1 MPTSASIKNHTMQ
14 NYWILGILFLLG
26 GSPLWAQTKVKCEGV
41 LRPTAAGLVL
51 NGQYPL
57 TFHLY
62 DEGQGGTPLWSE
74 TGPVQ
79 LIEGSFI
86 HFLGSYEPLDG
97 QLFKTQLYL
106 GVVYEGEE
114 FEPRFQLTT
123 IPYALRAASVNAVF
137 EITGCKGAVGDVAWS
152 LLPEALFKEQHG
164 DCWELMRGQA
174 IPSDS
179 PLAQLSGLS
188 AVPNAYGKFIRGHD
202 NRSPSEGRQDP
213 DRSFSTPVGTYQ
225 AESLK
230 RHLHEVEDPGH
241 THSYSEKH
249 AQSDI
254 AHEDNSG
261 DFNVCRGDFDAESA
275 AHPDPTTPEDGHDTA
290 LATTGITVNPSGS
303 GETRPQ
309 NIAVYMY
316 MRVR

>member
-1 MPTSASIKNHTMQ
+1 M
-14 NYWILGILFLLG
+14 FLLG

-41 LRPTAAGLVL
+41 LRPTEAGLVL
-51 NGQYPL
+51 NGLYTL

-123 IPYALRAASVNAVF
+123 IPYALKAATANAVF

-164 DCWELMRGQA
+164 DCWELMQGQA

-202 NRSPSEGRQDP
+202 NRSLSEGRQDP
-213 DRSFSTPVGTYQ
+213 GRSPDTPVGTYQ
-225 AESLK
+225 ADSLK
-230 RHLHEVEDPGH
+230 RHVHEVEDPGH
-241 THSYSEKH
+241 VHNYTEKYISETSEVD
-249 AQSDI
+249 QPEVILCQNIEPEPVVST
-254 AHEDNSG
+254 ELN
-261 DFNVCRGDFDAESA
+261 
-275 AHPDPTTPEDGHDTA
+275 TPEDGHDTA
-290 LATTGITVNPSGS
+290 LATTGITINPAGS

-316 MRVR
+316 MRIR